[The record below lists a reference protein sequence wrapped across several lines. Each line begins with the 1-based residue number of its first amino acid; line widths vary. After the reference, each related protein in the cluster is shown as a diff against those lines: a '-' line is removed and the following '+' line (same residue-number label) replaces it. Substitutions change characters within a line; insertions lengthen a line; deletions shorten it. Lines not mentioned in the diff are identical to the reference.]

1 MKNKNFVCIN
11 KKYYYFF
18 LCVKCLYFL
27 IIFEIKNY
35 CEKDVRLKED
45 R

>member
-1 MKNKNFVCIN
+1 MKNKIFVLIKN
-11 KKYYYFF
+11 IIIFF